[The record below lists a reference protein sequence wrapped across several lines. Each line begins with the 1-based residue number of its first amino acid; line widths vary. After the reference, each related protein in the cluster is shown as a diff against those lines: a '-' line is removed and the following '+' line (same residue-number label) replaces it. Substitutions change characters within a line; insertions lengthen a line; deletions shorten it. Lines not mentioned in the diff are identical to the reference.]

1 MSKCR
6 PAGLINSL
14 STIKRSPIDTAVV
27 SFHLSKV
34 DESQVTDTAKRLWRN
49 GVILLMES
57 LQIALGAKCS
67 FKKKSISH
75 STVGSMIA
83 KDLKL
88 MGIS

>member
-14 STIKRSPIDTAVV
+14 STIKRSPINTAV

-34 DESQVTDTAKRLWRN
+34 DESQVTNTAKRLWRN

-75 STVGSMIA
+75 SSVGSMIA